1 MDLHEVLAKNFRIY
15 SAIEKKN
22 IQDIHNET
30 NISRTT
36 ISNIKNGLSKG
47 IEFETIEKISRC
59 LKISSYMLFKEDEL

>member
-1 MDLHEVLAKNFRIY
+1 MELHEVLAKNFRIY

-22 IQDIHNET
+22 IQDVHNET

-47 IEFETIEKISRC
+47 IEFKTIEKISEC
-59 LKISSYMLFKEDEL
+59 LNISSYMLFKED

>member
-22 IQDIHNET
+22 IQDIHDET

-47 IEFETIEKISRC
+47 IEFETIEKISEC
-59 LKISSYMLFKEDEL
+59 LNIPSYMLFKED